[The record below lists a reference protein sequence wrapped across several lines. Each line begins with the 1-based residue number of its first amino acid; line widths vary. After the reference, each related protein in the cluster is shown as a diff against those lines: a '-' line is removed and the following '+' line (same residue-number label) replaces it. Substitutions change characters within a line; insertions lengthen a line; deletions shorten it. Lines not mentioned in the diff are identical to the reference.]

1 MTRILALLLI
11 SALPL
16 PSPATSTRED
26 VAWKYPCD
34 LYFFNSCSRLP
45 TGVSAHYFVPSDFG
59 IHVLRKGENGDEVLR
74 VYAGDRPNSSGRPKI
89 ASFSEGSQSVDVHA
103 DMVKDELSIDV
114 YIRSSKG
121 QGSTHI
127 LGTITQDT
135 SPQFRE
141 FIGALRTCTSRKNNL
156 SCPQSPQLGAKI
168 LSAIDQLKD
177 NR

>member
-1 MTRILALLLI
+1 MTRNIALLLI
-11 SALPL
+11 SVLSL
-16 PSPATSTRED
+16 PSQATSSRED

-45 TGVSAHYFVPSDFG
+45 TGISAHYFVPSDFG
-59 IHVLRKGENGDEVLR
+59 IHVLRKGEDGHEVLR
-74 VYAGDRPNSSGRPKI
+74 VYAGEHPDSSRRPKI
-89 ASFSEGSQSVDVHA
+89 ASFPEGAQIVDVHA
-103 DMVKDELSIDV
+103 DMVRDDLNIDI

-135 SPQFRE
+135 SIQVRE

-156 SCPQSPQLGAKI
+156 SCPSSPQLGAKI
-168 LSAIDQLKD
+168 LNAIDKLQRK
-177 NR
+177 